1 MKANFREAEVTDIVD
16 IPLHKFFATGSLDKV
31 YSTTQWRDLNLYKP
45 KGRRQLYLWRMYFS
59 VRT

>member
-31 YSTTQWRDLNLYKP
+31 YSTTQWRDLN
-45 KGRRQLYLWRMYFS
+45 S
-59 VRT
+59 